1 MVTQE
6 TDLFHRRIVPI
17 IIIVIVLLGVVFVVL
32 DWGEIQKVLG
42 QASWKPLPFAIFTTL
57 ISYFC
62 ISYSFGRVSKLL
74 GIKMR
79 LRDLTSVGFV
89 TTVLNHV
96 LTSGG
101 AAGYS
106 VRFMLMNRHGVS
118 MKDVL
123 SASILHY
130 YLTSL
135 VMIAM
140 LPVGIIYL
148 ILHASISQ
156 VASLIL
162 TIIAILIL
170 AVAFFA
176 TSLIF
181 RETLRRKLL
190 RSLIKP
196 VQRILHRDIEETLE
210 RFDDTMTRS
219 IRDMREH
226 PRNLIIIMAL
236 VVIDWATSAITLWFC
251 FRSLNTTI
259 SPGELI
265 SGFAI
270 GIMAGVISL
279 IPGGLGVQEGSMAGI
294 FALLG
299 VSFQRAVLAS
309 ILFRAIYL
317 MTPYAISL
325 AFYWRLLRIR
335 KEDLVPVDIEV
346 EHAHIDTESRIS
358 SHN

>member
-6 TDLFHRRIVPI
+6 THLFHRRIVPI

-32 DWGEIQKVLG
+32 DWSEIQKVLG
-42 QASWKPLPFAIFTTL
+42 QASWQPLPFAILFTL

-148 ILHASISQ
+148 ILHASIGQ
-156 VASLIL
+156 VASVIL
-162 TIIAILIL
+162 AVIAILIL
-170 AVAFFA
+170 AFAFFA
-176 TSLIF
+176 SSLIF
-181 RETLRRKLL
+181 RETARRRIL

-196 VQRILHRDIEETLE
+196 VRRILHRDIEETIE
-210 RFDDTMTRS
+210 RFDETMAQS
-219 IRDMREH
+219 IRNMREQ
-226 PRNLIIIMAL
+226 PRNLITIMAL
-236 VVIDWATSAITLWFC
+236 VVIDWAASAVTLWFC
-251 FRSLNTTI
+251 FKSLNTTI
-259 SPGELI
+259 GPGELI

-299 VSFQRAVLAS
+299 VSFQSAVLAS
-309 ILFRAIYL
+309 IMFRGIYL
-317 MTPYAISL
+317 MTPYVISL
-325 AFYWRLLRIR
+325 TFYWRLLRT
-335 KEDLVPVDIEV
+335 KQEDLTPVDIEV
-346 EHAHIDTESRIS
+346 ENANPDTESRIS
-358 SHN
+358 SHD